1 MHKVQAERRKVLP
14 LTLFATA
21 LATLVLDQLSKA
33 IVRIHLPFG
42 EVASLGF
49 LDFRQVRNPGTAF
62 GLITSKAWPLFV
74 VSVVVFSL
82 LILVLWKWGGPGS
95 WVFQM
100 GLGLIIGGAL
110 GNIID
115 RLALGE
121 VVDFIDV
128 GFWPVFNIADIAI
141 VAGVG
146 IVLVIVARQTW
157 KGENEADREA

>member
-1 MHKVQAERRKVLP
+1 MHKVQKERRVPP

-21 LATLVLDQLSKA
+21 LITLVMDQLSKA
-33 IVRIHLPFG
+33 IVRIHLPLG
-42 EVASLGF
+42 ETVSLGF
-49 LDFRQVRNPGTAF
+49 LEFRQVRNPGTAF

-74 VSVVVFSL
+74 VSIVLFFV

-95 WVFQM
+95 RVFQM

-115 RLALGE
+115 RLTLGE

-146 IVLVIVARQTW
+146 IVLVIVAKQTW
-157 KGENEADREA
+157 KGENEADRET

>member
-1 MHKVQAERRKVLP
+1 MQKERRVPP

-21 LATLVLDQLSKA
+21 LITLVMDQLSKA
-33 IVRIHLPFG
+33 IVRIHLPLG
-42 EVASLGF
+42 ETVSLGF
-49 LDFRQVRNPGTAF
+49 LEFRQVRNPGTAF

-74 VSVVVFSL
+74 VSIVLFFV

-95 WVFQM
+95 RVFQM

-115 RLALGE
+115 RLTLGE

-146 IVLVIVARQTW
+146 IVLVIVAKQTW
-157 KGENEADREA
+157 KGENEADRET